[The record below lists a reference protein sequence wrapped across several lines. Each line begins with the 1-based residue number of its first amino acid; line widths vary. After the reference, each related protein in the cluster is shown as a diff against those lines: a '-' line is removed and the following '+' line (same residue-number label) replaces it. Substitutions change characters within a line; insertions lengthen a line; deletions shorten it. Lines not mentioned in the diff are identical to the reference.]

1 MANGRGRNERRYRNL
16 NDLNREQEDQNVLA
30 ETLATIQ
37 RRMAEHDVRMAE
49 QVEEI

>member
-1 MANGRGRNERRYRNL
+1 MANGRGRNEHRYRNL

-37 RRMAEHDVRMAE
+37 RRLAEHDVRMAE